1 MSHIGQ
7 GCFLTILT
15 KELCHIGCYAMQQ
28 PLYLNIKK
36 NKMPGQAS
44 YSIMIIKLLITA
56 CRYSDDVARAHGV
69 DDAHA
74 PRNPRA
80 SQGEPC
86 ERA

>member
-1 MSHIGQ
+1 MSYIGE
-7 GCFLTILT
+7 GCFF
-15 KELCHIGCYAMQQ
+15 
-28 PLYLNIKK
+28 NIINYTPYIYKK
-36 NKMPGQAS
+36 NKMPNYWTS
-44 YSIMIIKLLITA
+44 CFFIIKLLITA
-56 CRYSDDVARAHGV
+56 CRCSGDVARAHGV

>member
-1 MSHIGQ
+1 
-7 GCFLTILT
+7 
-15 KELCHIGCYAMQQ
+15 
-28 PLYLNIKK
+28 
-36 NKMPGQAS
+36 MPGQAS